1 MIAQSPLLPIQKAM
15 YGALTGDSALMA
27 LATGVYDYVPE
38 TAAYPYIVIGE
49 ATEIPR
55 NSHDRFGWET
65 VPTLHVWDQYRGYAR
80 VLRIGS
86 RIGEVLDHQALTIPG
101 YNLVEIRFEFSQTL
115 TDPEPPGDI
124 RHLVLRHRIVTEQ
137 PPAAGT
143 TL

>member
-1 MIAQSPLLPIQKAM
+1 MSAQSPLLPIQKAM
-15 YGALTGDSALMA
+15 YGALTGDAALKAMV
-27 LATGVYDYVPE
+27 TGVYDYVPE
-38 TAAYPYIVIGE
+38 TAVYPYIVIGE

-65 VPTLHVWDQYRGYAR
+65 VPTLHVWDKYRGYSR

-86 RIGEVLDHQALTIPG
+86 RIGEVLDHQALIVPG
-101 YNLVEIRFEFSQTL
+101 YDVVEVKFEFSQTL

-137 PPAAGT
+137 PPAADK